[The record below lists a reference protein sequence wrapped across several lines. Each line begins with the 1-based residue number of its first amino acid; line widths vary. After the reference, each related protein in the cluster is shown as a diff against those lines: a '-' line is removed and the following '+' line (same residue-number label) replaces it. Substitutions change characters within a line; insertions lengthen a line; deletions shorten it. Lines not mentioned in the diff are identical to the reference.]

1 MHRNFTRVAGGEG
14 KSGKGVRGEGKVELE
29 SQERKGL

>member
-1 MHRNFTRVAGGEG
+1 MHRKFTRVAGGEVR
-14 KSGKGVRGEGKVELE
+14 SRKGVRGEGKVELE